1 MLFQPILN
9 HENSLAVVLGN
20 LGSFPLHKHYEN
32 EILYCIKG
40 SCEVLINNEP
50 YILNEGT
57 LAFIQ
62 SFVPHETKGT
72 DQDSLHLLIEAGPL
86 FLGAFFDSV
95 SSLSLKS
102 PVFKLDDTDF
112 GKKIKALLKEITDEK
127 EKLLPNELIIQG
139 NVLKFFGLF
148 YEEFSSYEVTE
159 RNKNTVDIKN
169 IEKALDLIFH
179 RYSEKIT
186 VDLAAEI
193 TGYGKSNF
201 CKIFKNTTGFSFH
214 QYLNRYRI
222 ERSKFFLKHSDMP
235 VFEIA
240 ETVGFSDSKTY
251 CRVFKEITGFTPT
264 QFSES

>member
-1 MLFQPILN
+1 MRSFLQRRYPHSKN
-9 HENSLAVVLGN
+9 AVN
-20 LGSFPLHKHYEN
+20 
-32 EILYCIKG
+32 
-40 SCEVLINNEP
+40 
-50 YILNEGT
+50 
-57 LAFIQ
+57 
-62 SFVPHETKGT
+62 
-72 DQDSLHLLIEAGPL
+72 
-86 FLGAFFDSV
+86 
-95 SSLSLKS
+95 
-102 PVFKLDDTDF
+102 
-112 GKKIKALLKEITDEK
+112 
-127 EKLLPNELIIQG
+127 
-139 NVLKFFGLF
+139 
-148 YEEFSSYEVTE
+148 
-159 RNKNTVDIKN
+159 IKN

-179 RYSEKIT
+179 RYSEKIS

-264 QFSES
+264 QFSEA